1 MSSLTPP
8 DSFYLESAK
17 GWYLLGNLKEANA
30 ELDRLPAPVR
40 LHPDVLEV
48 RFAIYSR
55 SRKWDACMDIAGA
68 LLGMAPER
76 PTAWINSATVL
87 HALNETRAA
96 WDTLYN
102 VMERFP
108 KMPLIPYNLACYA
121 CVLGRI
127 DESLKMLERAVG
139 IGGKEMQEMAQE
151 DPDLK
156 PIWSYITVGEQRPEA
171 AVQGD

>member
-1 MSSLTPP
+1 MSSLTSP
-8 DSFYLESAK
+8 DSFYLESAR

-30 ELDRLPAPVR
+30 ELDRLPPPVR
-40 LHPDVLEV
+40 LHPDALEV

-55 SRKWDACMDIAGA
+55 SRKWDACMDIAAA
-68 LLGMAPER
+68 LLGVAPER

-121 CVLGRI
+121 CVLGRM
-127 DESLKMLERAVG
+127 DDSLKMLERAVAV
-139 IGGKEMQEMAQE
+139 GGKEMQEMAQE
-151 DPDLK
+151 DPDLR
-156 PIWSYITVGEQRPEA
+156 PIWSQIAVVEQPHATA
-171 AVQGD
+171 AKDE